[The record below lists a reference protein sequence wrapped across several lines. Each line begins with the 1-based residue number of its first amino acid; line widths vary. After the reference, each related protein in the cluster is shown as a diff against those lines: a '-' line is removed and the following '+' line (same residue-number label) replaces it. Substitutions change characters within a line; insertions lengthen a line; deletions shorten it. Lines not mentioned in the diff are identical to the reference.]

1 MRNPQQW
8 QQLSTALRCYVPDIQ
23 QLQLLTLDGLA
34 LHSEANSGDE
44 DAISALS
51 ALLLSATQR
60 LAMQLGERAEA
71 AKGVIVCI
79 GAQAYVITP
88 CGDECL
94 LGLQVPA
101 HLGLPQLLQ
110 RVCHVVSEQ
119 QNSNVPTYH

>member
-60 LAMQLGERAEA
+60 LAMQLGESA
-71 AKGVIVCI
+71 AAIQGVIACI

-88 CGDECL
+88 CGSEYL

-101 HLGLPQLLQ
+101 HLGQPQLLQ

-119 QNSNVPTYH
+119 QNSSIPTCH

>member
-1 MRNPQQW
+1 MRNRQHW

-34 LHSEANSGDE
+34 LHSEAHSGDE
-44 DAISALS
+44 DAVSALS
-51 ALLLSATQR
+51 ALLLSAAQR
-60 LAMQLGERAEA
+60 LATQLGESAEA

-101 HLGLPQLLQ
+101 HVGQPQLLQ
-110 RVCHVVSEQ
+110 QVCHVVSEQ
-119 QNSNVPTYH
+119 QHSSTPTYH

>member
-8 QQLSTALRCYVPDIQ
+8 QQLSTALRCYVPAIQ

-34 LHSEANSGDE
+34 LHSETSSRDE
-44 DAISALS
+44 DAVSALS
-51 ALLLSATQR
+51 ALLLSAAQR
-60 LAMQLGERAEA
+60 LALQLGESATA
-71 AKGVIVCI
+71 AKGVIVCV

-110 RVCHVVSEQ
+110 QVCHVVSVQ
-119 QNSNVPTYH
+119 QNSSQPTYH